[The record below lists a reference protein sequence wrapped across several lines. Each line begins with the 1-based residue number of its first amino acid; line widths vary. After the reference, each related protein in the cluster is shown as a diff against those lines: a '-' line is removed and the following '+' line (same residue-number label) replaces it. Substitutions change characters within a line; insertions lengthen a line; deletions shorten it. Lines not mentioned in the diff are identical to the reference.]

1 MAEAE
6 KPAHGRMGLPLLTG
20 DAMLFEWL
28 LGSWLLLLDWL
39 IRLAA
44 LFWIPTRT
52 TPGAARSWLLL
63 VGFVPLLGLPAYLL
77 FGHPWLSRDRI
88 RRQAEASQVIRE
100 EQSLQG
106 ALRWQPH
113 ADTAIAE
120 VVPLVERQGDFMP
133 VRGNAVD
140 LLADYDDSLASLIA
154 DIDQAEE
161 RVHLLYYLMFDDAV
175 GDAIAEALQRAAA
188 RGVQCRLL
196 LDAVGAKRG
205 LRAYRKRL
213 LARDVDVRAMLPGG
227 LRWRRSGRMDLR
239 NHRKIAV
246 IDNKVGY
253 IGSQNLADAGF
264 VPGHPNRELVAR
276 VRGPAVAHLEAVF
289 ASDWYMETG
298 QRLDVLADVP
308 VCSDDIPT
316 QLLPS
321 GPAYPFSNARDAV
334 NALIHLARRRIV
346 LVTPYFVPDEA
357 TLSALRIAAL
367 SGVDV
372 QLILSASN
380 NQRLTAWAQEAY
392 YDELLRSGVRIALYE
407 PHFLH
412 AKHLSVDDDIALL
425 GSINLDIRSF
435 ALNAEI
441 GLLCYDASLVRQLRG
456 IEDGYLRHSRPLE
469 LAQWRRRATWR
480 RSREGIARLADAL
493 M

>member
-1 MAEAE
+1 M
-6 KPAHGRMGLPLLTG
+6 PAPPDTTG
-20 DAMLFEWL
+20 EPMLFEWL
-28 LGSWLLLLDWL
+28 LGSWLLMLDWL

-44 LFWIPTRT
+44 LLWIPSRT

-63 VGFVPLLGLPAYLL
+63 VGFVPLLGLPLYLL
-77 FGHPWLSRDRI
+77 FGHPWLSRQRVQ
-88 RRQAEASQVIRE
+88 RQAEASQVIRE
-100 EQSLQG
+100 EQALQPP
-106 ALRWQPH
+106 LRWTPQP
-113 ADTAIAE
+113 DTATAE
-120 VVPLVERQGDFMP
+120 MVPLIERQGDFMP
-133 VRGNAVD
+133 VHGNAVE
-140 LLADYDDSLASLIA
+140 LLTDYDASLQA
-154 DIDQAEE
+154 LLDDIDQARD

-175 GDAIAEALQRAAA
+175 GERVVQALQRAAA
-188 RGVQCRLL
+188 RGVHCRVL

-205 LRAYRKRL
+205 LRRYRRRL
-213 LARDVDVRAMLPGG
+213 QAVDVDVRAMLPGG

-246 IDNKVGY
+246 IDNRVGY
-253 IGSQNLADAGF
+253 IGSQNLAQSGF
-264 VPGHPNRELVAR
+264 VPGFPNRELVAR

-298 QRLDVLADVP
+298 QRLEVMMVEP
-308 VCSDDIPT
+308 VCADDVPT

-367 SGVDV
+367 SGVQV

-380 NQRLTAWAQEAY
+380 NQHLTAWAQEAY
-392 YDELLRSGVRIALYE
+392 YDELLRAGVRIALYE

-412 AKHLSVDDDIALL
+412 AKHLTVDEDIALV

-441 GLLCYDASLVRQLRG
+441 GMLCYDRGLVQQLIG
-456 IEDGYLRHSRPLE
+456 IEDDYLRRSRQLD
-469 LAQWRRRATWR
+469 LKAWRQRPAWR

>member
-1 MAEAE
+1 
-6 KPAHGRMGLPLLTG
+6 
-20 DAMLFEWL
+20 MLFEWL

-44 LFWIPTRT
+44 LLWIPSRT

-63 VGFVPLLGLPAYLL
+63 VGFVPLLGLPLYLL
-77 FGHPWLSRDRI
+77 FGHPWLSRQRVQ
-88 RRQAEASQVIRE
+88 RQAEASQVIRE
-100 EQSLQG
+100 EQALQPP
-106 ALRWQPH
+106 LRWTPL
-113 ADTAIAE
+113 ADTATAE
-120 VVPLVERQGDFMP
+120 MVPLVERQGDFMP
-133 VRGNAVD
+133 VHGNAVE
-140 LLADYDDSLASLIA
+140 LLSDYDASLQA
-154 DIDQAEE
+154 LLDDIDQARD

-175 GDAIAEALQRAAA
+175 GDAIVDALQRAAA

-205 LRAYRKRL
+205 LRRYRHRL
-213 LARDVDVRAMLPGG
+213 LARGVDVRAMLPGG

-246 IDNKVGY
+246 IDNRVGY
-253 IGSQNLADAGF
+253 IGSQNLAQPGF
-264 VPGHPNRELVAR
+264 VPGFPNRELVAR

-298 QRLDVLADVP
+298 QRLEVMMVEP
-308 VCSDDIPT
+308 VCADDVPT

-367 SGVDV
+367 SGVQV

-392 YDELLRSGVRIALYE
+392 YDELLRAGVRIALYE

-412 AKHLSVDDDIALL
+412 AKHLTVDEDIALV

-441 GLLCYDASLVRQLRG
+441 GMLCYDAGLVRQL
-456 IEDGYLRHSRPLE
+456 IEIENEYLRQSRTVDLT
-469 LAQWRRRATWR
+469 TWR
-480 RSREGIARLADAL
+480 QRPAWKRSREGIARLADAL

>member
-1 MAEAE
+1 
-6 KPAHGRMGLPLLTG
+6 
-20 DAMLFEWL
+20 MLFEWL

-44 LFWIPTRT
+44 LLWIPSRT

-63 VGFVPLLGLPAYLL
+63 VGFVPLLGLPLYLL
-77 FGHPWLSRDRI
+77 FGHPWLSRQRVQ
-88 RRQAEASQVIRE
+88 RQAEASQVIRE
-100 EQSLQG
+100 EQALQPP
-106 ALRWQPH
+106 LRWTPLP
-113 ADTAIAE
+113 DTATAE
-120 VVPLVERQGDFMP
+120 MVPLVERQGDFMP
-133 VRGNAVD
+133 VHGNAVE
-140 LLADYDDSLASLIA
+140 LLTDYDGSLQALLD
-154 DIDQAEE
+154 DIDQARD
-161 RVHLLYYLMFDDAV
+161 RVHLLYYLMFDDGV
-175 GDAIAEALQRAAA
+175 GELIAQALQRAAA

-205 LRAYRKRL
+205 LRRYRHRL
-213 LARDVDVRAMLPGG
+213 QAVDVDVRAMLPGG

-246 IDNKVGY
+246 IDNRVGY
-253 IGSQNLADAGF
+253 IGSQNLAQAEF
-264 VPGHPNRELVAR
+264 VPGFPNRELVAR

-298 QRLDVLADVP
+298 QRLEVMMVEP
-308 VCSDDIPT
+308 VCADDVPT

-367 SGVDV
+367 SGVQV

-380 NQRLTAWAQEAY
+380 NQHLTAWAQEAY
-392 YDELLRSGVRIALYE
+392 YDELLRAGVRIALYE

-412 AKHLSVDDDIALL
+412 AKHLTVDDDIALV

-441 GLLCYDASLVRQLRG
+441 GMLCYAPSLVRQLID
-456 IEDGYLRHSRPLE
+456 IEADYLRQSRQLDLE
-469 LAQWRRRATWR
+469 AWRQRPAWR